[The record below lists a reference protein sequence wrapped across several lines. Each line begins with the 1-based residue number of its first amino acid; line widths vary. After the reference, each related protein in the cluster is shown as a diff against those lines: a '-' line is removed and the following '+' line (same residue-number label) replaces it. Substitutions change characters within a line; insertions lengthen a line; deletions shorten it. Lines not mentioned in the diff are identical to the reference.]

1 MLTGRRTQKIKYT
14 IMPPKS
20 LTSNSDGGVLRD
32 EPAHR
37 QADGHGGADAL
48 LAGDVQPAAM
58 QLDQADGQRQAEA
71 GAGMLAVPGAGHLA
85 ETGHGGLNLGRVHAD
100 AAVDDLEMHAVLD
113 DPAAHQY
120 APARMA
126 ELDGVGDEVEQHL
139 LELERIRPDPGQV
152 RGEFE
157 IDGDVE
163 RSRPLR
169 HEMQDVARH
178 LADLDLVLVELDLA
192 GFELRDVEDV
202 ADDAEQ
208 VLGAGADVAGIAGIA
223 GAAERTQDL
232 VGHDLGEADDGVQ
245 GRAQLVAHIGQELG
259 LAAARQLG

>member
-1 MLTGRRTQKIKYT
+1 MLTGRRTRHIECA
-14 IMPPKS
+14 IVPPAGFAS
-20 LTSNSDGGVLRD
+20 RGDGCVLRD

-48 LAGDVQPAAM
+48 LAGDMQPAAM

-71 GAGMLAVPGAGHLA
+71 SARMLAVPGAGHLA

-139 LELERIRPDPGQV
+139 LELERVRPDPGQV

-157 IDGDVE
+157 IDGDIE

-169 HEMQDVARH
+169 DRKSTRLNSSHEWISYAV
-178 LADLDLVLVELDLA
+178 
-192 GFELRDVEDV
+192 FC
-202 ADDAEQ
+202 
-208 VLGAGADVAGIAGIA
+208 
-223 GAAERTQDL
+223 
-232 VGHDLGEADDGVQ
+232 
-245 GRAQLVAHIGQELG
+245 
-259 LAAARQLG
+259 